1 MDYMYQIQFI
11 YIYYINDD
19 DISMLQDQ
27 LKILEVFLFF
37 NAIIQWYFV
46 TYTIYI
52 LQFKLHYSIIA

>member
-37 NAIIQWYFV
+37 NAIIQWYSSSC
-46 TYTIYI
+46 TIP
-52 LQFKLHYSIIA
+52 